1 MPHHMALGDPV
12 THQTR
17 TEYISN
23 CDTYKAQLRAH
34 RIEVEA
40 HALVEA
46 LPRCV
51 TVQQGIGAL
60 RALRRFLER
69 DDHLAITDVSA
80 AMRRVRRTVLPFERL
95 VPDLDYNAVKVSLS
109 RVLEDEIAR
118 RKRAEAAEAAARARA
133 REAPERRAVR
143 MPRRPNSTPGRP
155 GLLTF
160 YGSFG
165 LYKEAASHAAD
176 NNENERPIS

>member
-1 MPHHMALGDPV
+1 MALGDPV

-133 REAPERRAVR
+133 REAPERPVVVLVPGVVR
-143 MPRRPNSTPGRP
+143 DLHRDGRGVLAHLVGV
-155 GLLTF
+155 GLLHDVEDRA
-160 YGSFG
+160 
-165 LYKEAASHAAD
+165 LDVDLAKDHAHGG
-176 NNENERPIS
+176 